1 MKETCTI
8 TENRNDAAKIGNI
21 TNMAKKKE
29 KKKISDI
36 EYATVLSDQ

>member
-21 TNMAKKKE
+21 TNMAKKE
-29 KKKISDI
+29 KQISDI